1 VNIDLSDRSAVV
13 TGAAQGLGYATAKC
27 LAVAGASVWVADIQ
41 GDKAQQAAA
50 TLRDEGLTARAVTL
64 DITDRDSVRA
74 VFELAA
80 GETGKLDILVNNA
93 SVIIRQFFADID
105 EVSFDKVIGVDL
117 KGTLICTQEAGRLMR
132 ESGGGA
138 IVNMASIAGVIA
150 MSNRGAYSLAKA
162 GVKHLTTLA
171 AFEWAR
177 DNIRVNAVAPGAMLS
192 EDIKATILADA
203 ESREKYF
210 SRIPL
215 GRFGEPED
223 AGNLVTFLVADQSS
237 YMTGQT
243 IVLDGGY
250 ILGTD

>member
-1 VNIDLSDRSAVV
+1 VNIDLSGRSAVV

-50 TLRDEGLTARAVTL
+50 TLRGEGLTVRAVTL

-74 VFELAA
+74 VFELVA

-105 EVSFDKVIGVDL
+105 EVTFDKVVGVDL

-132 ESGGGA
+132 ETGGGA

-150 MSNRGAYSLAKA
+150 MSNRGAYSLANA
-162 GVKHLTTLA
+162 GVKQLTTLA

-223 AGNLVTFLVADQSS
+223 AGNLVTFLVSDQSS